1 MLQQVNEAIAATLGE
16 LGMDGRTCFTRAV
29 SLPPDGAIIELETT
43 DARVGAGV
51 MRRLDLVG
59 NDVGRLRVVTLPSA
73 GLPPWL
79 TAVSSVADIRKG
91 PSHQSEL
98 VTQVIYG
105 DRLQSLREDGDWYL
119 IRVDDGYIG
128 WIRSWHVEVL
138 ADDRIQ
144 AFDARAR
151 HRIAVNHAQ
160 VLTAPEPGS
169 LPVTDLVVGTRVV
182 AAPGGRRGWWTVE
195 LPDGKRGFTLGTN
208 VERLPN
214 RRAVSR
220 DRLASTGLRFL
231 GIPYLWGGTTPKGF
245 DCSGLIQRIFRLNG
259 CLLPRDADMQS
270 AFGKEKESR
279 AGGEGLTPGDLVFF
293 GRTVHRVTHV
303 AMVLPERLFL
313 HAYGQVRVNSLD
325 PSHPLYAPD
334 LARDWR
340 ITRDPLVTK

>member
-1 MLQQVNEAIAATLGE
+1 MLQQVNDAIAATLSE
-16 LGMDGRTCFTRAV
+16 LGMDGRTCFTRV
-29 SLPPDGAIIELETT
+29 TSLPPDGATIELEAS
-43 DARVGAGV
+43 DPRVGAGV
-51 MRRLDLVG
+51 TGRLNLVG
-59 NDVGRLRVVTLPSA
+59 DDAGRLRIVMLPAA
-73 GLPPWL
+73 GLPSWL
-79 TAVSSVADIRKG
+79 MAVSSVADIRKG

-105 DRLQSLREDGDWYL
+105 DRLKPLREDGDWYL

-138 ADDRIQ
+138 VEDRMQ

-160 VLTAPEPGS
+160 VLTAPEPGA
-169 LPVTDLVVGTRVV
+169 LPVTDLVIGTRVV

-195 LPDGKRGFTLGTN
+195 LPDGKQGFTLGTN
-208 VERLPN
+208 VERRPK

-220 DRLASTGLRFL
+220 ERLASTGLRFL

-245 DCSGLIQRIFRLNG
+245 DCSGLIQRVFRLNG
-259 CLLPRDADMQS
+259 RLLPRDADMQS
-270 AFGKEKESR
+270 GFGKEKPSLE
-279 AGGEGLTPGDLVFF
+279 GGEGLTPGDLVFF

-303 AMVLPERLFL
+303 GMVLPERLFL
-313 HAYGQVRVNSLD
+313 HSYGQVRVNSLD
-325 PSHPLYAPD
+325 PSHPLFTPD